1 MATTV
6 AISMK
11 IGQYSELFV
20 IFVRNV
26 PPVVPVYNGR
36 MASMATKQDFMLYP
50 IGIQNFED
58 LRKGGYIY
66 VDKTE
71 QIHLYLRAN
80 IIS

>member
-6 AISMK
+6 AISVK

-26 PPVVPVYNGR
+26 PTGGALYNGR
-36 MASMATKQDFMLYP
+36 MASMVTKQDFMLYP
-50 IGIQNFED
+50 IGMWTKPN
-58 LRKGGYIY
+58 RYTG
-66 VDKTE
+66 
-71 QIHLYLRAN
+71 LYLRAN